1 MLLTWISTKFKH
13 LSFPQNIKLAEDW
26 AKRNG
31 LLFPPIDAD
40 EQFDRDGW
48 KECYVFKD
56 PTNPECPIILHFVLV
71 NKTYRDFVRP
81 GQKLKLAVT
90 RSLFFPCWRQFA
102 WFYFAPSSASFNDL
116 LRLLIGHCDNFGFG
130 LTTLNKNAL

>member
-1 MLLTWISTKFKH
+1 MAVLFLTKFKQ
-13 LSFPQNIKLAEDW
+13 LLFPQNIKLAEDW

-40 EQFDRDGW
+40 EQFDREGW

-56 PTNPECPIILHFVLV
+56 PTNPKCPIVLHFVLV

-81 GQKLKLAVT
+81 GKRVYPLSAFHSKL
-90 RSLFFPCWRQFA
+90 C
-102 WFYFAPSSASFNDL
+102 NE
-116 LRLLIGHCDNFGFG
+116 
-130 LTTLNKNAL
+130 